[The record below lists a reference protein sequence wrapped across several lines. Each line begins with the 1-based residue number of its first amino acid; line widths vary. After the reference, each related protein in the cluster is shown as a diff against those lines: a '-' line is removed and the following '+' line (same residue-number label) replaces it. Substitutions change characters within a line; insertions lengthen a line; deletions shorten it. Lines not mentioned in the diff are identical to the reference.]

1 MKRKLIIITFTML
14 SFITGCSK
22 NTLGINEV
30 KETLETKYNI
40 TINSIEEDEVYKDY
54 GYLVSSYKIITSDN
68 KIFYA
73 GVKEVTIGGFVDNEY
88 YVIDNYTLNELR
100 KVINNKYDNLYWENY
115 YLYKEISSDD
125 FSAMSW
131 NLQIK
136 LNSEND
142 INSVFIQYQDILNTF
157 KNLNIE
163 TNCSIYSSISFR
175 CDGDKGRTGILV
187 NGEESFS
194 NIFYEHDLDEKDELT
209 TEQFRAKYYNF
220 CK

>member
-54 GYLVSSYKIITSDN
+54 DDLVSSYKIITSDN

-73 GVKEVTIGGFVDNEY
+73 GVEEVTIGGFADNEY
-88 YVIDNYTLNELR
+88 YVIDNYKLTELR
-100 KVINNKYDNLYWENY
+100 KAISNKYDNLYWENF

-125 FSAMSW
+125 FSALSW
-131 NLQIK
+131 DLQIK

-142 INSVFIQYQDILNTF
+142 INSVFIQYQDVLNTF

-163 TNCSIYSSISFR
+163 TNCSYCSYILFK
-175 CDGDKGRTGILV
+175 CDGDKGRTGDYG
-187 NGEESFS
+187 NGKEFFE
-194 NIFYEHDLDEKDELT
+194 NIFYKHNLDEKDELT
-209 TEQFRAKYYNF
+209 MEQFREKYYNL

>member
-1 MKRKLIIITFTML
+1 MKRKFIIIAFTIL

-22 NTLGINEV
+22 NTLGIKEV

-54 GYLVSSYKIITSDN
+54 DYLVSAYKIITSDN

-73 GVKEVTIGGFVDNEY
+73 GVKEVTIGGFEDNEY
-88 YVIDNYTLNELR
+88 YVIDNYQLIELR
-100 KVINNKYDNLYWENY
+100 KAISNKYDNLYWENY

-125 FSAMSW
+125 FSALSW
-131 NLQIK
+131 DLQIK

-175 CDGDKGRTGILV
+175 CDGDKGRTGYYG
-187 NGEESFS
+187 NGKEFFV
-194 NIFYEHDLDEKDELT
+194 NIFYTHDLDEKDELT
-209 TEQFRAKYYNF
+209 MEQFRAKYYNL